1 MKKKTEKSHVKILI
15 VDDHLLTREMV
26 RMILKGLGF
35 NTLIS
40 VESAFDAREQ
50 IKMGGIDLVICDWN
64 MPNFSGIELLREVRS
79 IGKFRDLPFLMLTAE
94 AYRES
99 LKEAVRAG
107 VTDYISKPF
116 TAEVLQQKLD
126 KVLGFDAP

>member
-1 MKKKTEKSHVKILI
+1 MRKKTEKEHVKILI

-40 VESAFDAREQ
+40 VESAFEAVEQ
-50 IKMGGIDLVICDWN
+50 LKLGGVDLVICDWN
-64 MPNFSGIELLREVRS
+64 MPKFSGLELLRTIRTS
-79 IGKFRDLPFLMLTAE
+79 KKFHELPFLMLTAE

-99 LKEAVRAG
+99 LKEAVKAG
-107 VTDYISKPF
+107 VTDYIAKPF
-116 TAEVLQQKLD
+116 TAEVLQEKLE
-126 KVLGFDAP
+126 KILGYESL